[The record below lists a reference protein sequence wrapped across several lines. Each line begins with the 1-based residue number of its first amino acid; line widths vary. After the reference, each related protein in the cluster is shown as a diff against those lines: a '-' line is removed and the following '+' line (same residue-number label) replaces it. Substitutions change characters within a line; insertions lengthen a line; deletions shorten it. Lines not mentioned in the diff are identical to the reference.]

1 MQRGELYS
9 IIKEVLALTFK
20 EKDFGFDINT
30 INDNVNLIETLGI
43 NSIASIEIIVRLEN
57 KLDIEFDD
65 ENLSP
70 EIMESVSSLADHIEE
85 LQKQQGK
92 AS

>member
-1 MQRGELYS
+1 MQREELYD
-9 IIKEVLALTFK
+9 IIKDVLALTFK
-20 EKDFGFDINT
+20 EKEFNFEIST
-30 INDNVNLIETLGI
+30 ISNSVNLIETLGI

-57 KLDIEFDD
+57 KLDIEFDN

-85 LQKQQGK
+85 LQRQQGI